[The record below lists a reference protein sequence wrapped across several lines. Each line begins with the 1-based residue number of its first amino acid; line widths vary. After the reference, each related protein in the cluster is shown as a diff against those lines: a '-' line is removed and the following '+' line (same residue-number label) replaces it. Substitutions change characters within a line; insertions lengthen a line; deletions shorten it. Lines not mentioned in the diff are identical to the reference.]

1 MGGIVMEKKD
11 EDVVIEFIEKKTG
24 ETEALDVAGT
34 LERALEL
41 AEKIESRTEKL
52 LMLTKTRKISIS
64 VGGIMFV
71 IGMIG
76 TILLSLMII
85 DQGIFNYVVEYWGFF
100 FYLFIGATIL
110 DVIGGIL
117 LTIK

>member
-1 MGGIVMEKKD
+1 MEKKD
-11 EDVVIEFIEKKTG
+11 EDVVIELIEKKVAR
-24 ETEALDVAGT
+24 ETEALDVAST